1 MQPCMGIIPCLLVPS
16 GTYIASL
23 VAHSKRSDIEVLSD
37 VTTNYAALSAPCRR
51 LITKGAVRTGNL
63 SETET
68 KIGGAAREEIAY
80 LRGSNVTEWFDNDSH
95 LSKYGRKPIPI
106 CCVVGRPHRRN

>member
-1 MQPCMGIIPCLLVPS
+1 MQPCVGIIPCLLVPS

-23 VAHSKRSDIEVLSD
+23 ITRSKRLDIEVLSN
-37 VTTNYAALSAPCRR
+37 VTTNYATLSAPCRC
-51 LITKGAVRTGNL
+51 LITKGAVRTGNS

-80 LRGSNVTEWFDNDSH
+80 LRGSNVTE
-95 LSKYGRKPIPI
+95 
-106 CCVVGRPHRRN
+106 